1 LHYLLKERVQSA
13 PRTSKEPAL
22 HSFLFFNCCSIIFLN
37 AVSFC
42 FACVT

>member
-1 LHYLLKERVQSA
+1 LHYLPKERLPTA
-13 PRTSKEPAL
+13 LRTSKELAL
-22 HSFLFFNCCSIIFLN
+22 HSFLSFNCCSIKILN

>member
-1 LHYLLKERVQSA
+1 LLKERLHSA

-22 HSFLFFNCCSIIFLN
+22 QFDPLLQLLFNKFLN
-37 AVSFC
+37 AVSVR